1 MPIYIGNTNQC
12 QAKMSLLL
20 PETGM
25 KKAHKIEFFCSKH
38 VKTKN
43 LWCQV
48 EVTSSCPVLVFV
60 SQTLKRAKTKNLWC
74 WV

>member
-25 KKAHKIEFFCSKH
+25 KKVRESEFFCSKH

-48 EVTSSCPVLVFV
+48 EVTSSCPMLVFV
-60 SQTLKRAKTKNLWC
+60 SQNPKASKN
-74 WV
+74 